1 MRKWRE
7 INYLRVQ
14 ICPITKLIRNKNI
27 SFIYKRDIFFL
38 GMSSVMV
45 ASHIVLP
52 TCFLNEYNTFLL
64 IIVTMISNRYE
75 HGDFEICNKRH
86 NFYLVSNNPYVCNSL
101 KNKSFMLKFSPN

>member
-14 ICPITKLIRNKNI
+14 IFPITKLIRNKNI
-27 SFIYKRDIFFL
+27 SFIYKRNIFFL

-52 TCFLNEYNTFLL
+52 VCFLNEYNTFLL
-64 IIVTMISNRYE
+64 IIVTMITTDMNM
-75 HGDFEICNKRH
+75 EI
-86 NFYLVSNNPYVCNSL
+86 
-101 KNKSFMLKFSPN
+101 LKFATKGIISIL